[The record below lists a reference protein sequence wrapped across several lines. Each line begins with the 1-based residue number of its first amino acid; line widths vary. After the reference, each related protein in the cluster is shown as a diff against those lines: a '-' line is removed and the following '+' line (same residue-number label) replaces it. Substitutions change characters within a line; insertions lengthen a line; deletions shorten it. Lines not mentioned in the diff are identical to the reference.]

1 MYFNIYLH
9 SGGILWCLSAEI
21 RVGATV
27 MEPGY
32 LNDIVGY
39 RLAIFFSEKPW
50 WRQESYPESHLQM
63 RHLSAFYKNTL
74 PITLFGINSPKLPWF
89 VFYSPCIIHEMKID
103 WSLHSFTSPHYIQPR
118 ARASL
123 FLDVV
128 KAKSKFID
136 RIHSSADVIGGGG
149 AEKCLCY

>member
-39 RLAIFFSEKPW
+39 RLAIFF
-50 WRQESYPESHLQM
+50 Q
-63 RHLSAFYKNTL
+63 KNPDEDENLTQS
-74 PITLFGINSPKLPWF
+74 PICK
-89 VFYSPCIIHEMKID
+89 
-103 WSLHSFTSPHYIQPR
+103 
-118 ARASL
+118 
-123 FLDVV
+123 
-128 KAKSKFID
+128 
-136 RIHSSADVIGGGG
+136 
-149 AEKCLCY
+149 